1 MCYSYTLIGVL
12 MHDKVT
18 IKIPRELY
26 RKLSQMVIG
35 TGFSSVTE
43 FIVFVM
49 RTLAAG
55 GEIELEDKLT
65 AEEVRKIRERL
76 KRLGYLEE

>member
-1 MCYSYTLIGVL
+1 MT
-12 MHDKVT
+12 DKVT

-26 RKLSQMVIG
+26 EKLREMIEG

-49 RTLAAG
+49 RNLASSG
-55 GEIELEDKLT
+55 KIKEEDKLT
-65 AEEVRKIRERL
+65 EEEVKAVRERL
-76 KRLGYLEE
+76 RRLGYL

>member
-1 MCYSYTLIGVL
+1 MTE
-12 MHDKVT
+12 KVT

-26 RKLSQMVIG
+26 EKLRVMIEG

-49 RTLAAG
+49 RSLASG
-55 GEIELEDKLT
+55 GKIKEEDKLT
-65 AEEVRKIRERL
+65 EEEVKVVRERL
-76 KRLGYLEE
+76 RRLGYI

>member
-1 MCYSYTLIGVL
+1 MQS
-12 MHDKVT
+12 KVT

-26 RKLSQMVIG
+26 QKLGQMIKG

-49 RTLAAG
+49 RNLASG
-55 GEIELEDKLT
+55 GEIRGEDRLT
-65 AEEVRKIRERL
+65 EEEVTAIRERL
-76 KRLGYLEE
+76 RRLGYL

>member
-1 MCYSYTLIGVL
+1 MK
-12 MHDKVT
+12 DKVT

-26 RKLSQMVIG
+26 ETLQQMVEG

-49 RTLAAG
+49 RTLASTG
-55 GEIELEDKLT
+55 KMDEDDKLT
-65 AEEVRKIRERL
+65 EDEVKIIKDRL
-76 KRLGYLEE
+76 KRLGYL

>member
-1 MCYSYTLIGVL
+1 MMQG
-12 MHDKVT
+12 KVT

-26 RKLSQMVIG
+26 QKLGQMIQG

-49 RTLAAG
+49 RNLASS
-55 GEIELEDKLT
+55 GEIRGGDRLT
-65 AEEVRKIRERL
+65 EEEVRAIRERL
-76 KRLGYLEE
+76 RRLGYL

>member
-1 MCYSYTLIGVL
+1 MK
-12 MHDKVT
+12 DKVT

-26 RKLSQMVIG
+26 ETLRQMIEG

-49 RTLAAG
+49 RTLASTG
-55 GEIELEDKLT
+55 RLTEEDRLT
-65 AEEVRKIRERL
+65 DKEVQIIKERL
-76 KRLGYLEE
+76 KRLGYL

>member
-1 MCYSYTLIGVL
+1 MK
-12 MHDKVT
+12 DRVT

-26 RKLSQMVIG
+26 ETLQRMTEG

-49 RTLAAG
+49 RTLAATG
-55 GEIELEDKLT
+55 KIDEEDKLT
-65 AEEVRKIRERL
+65 EDEVKIIKERL
-76 KRLGYLEE
+76 KRLGYL

>member
-1 MCYSYTLIGVL
+1 MKMS
-12 MHDKVT
+12 DKVT

-26 RKLSQMVIG
+26 KKLREMMEG

-49 RTLAAG
+49 RSLASSG
-55 GEIELEDKLT
+55 KLKEEDKLT
-65 AEEVRKIRERL
+65 DEEVEAIRERL
-76 KRLGYLEE
+76 RRLGYL

>member
-1 MCYSYTLIGVL
+1 MENKT
-12 MHDKVT
+12 T

-26 RKLSQMVIG
+26 QKLGEMTRG

-49 RTLAAG
+49 RTLASG
-55 GEIELEDKLT
+55 GKIKEGDRLT
-65 AEEVRKIRERL
+65 EEEVRAIRERL
-76 KRLGYLEE
+76 RRLGYL

>member
-1 MCYSYTLIGVL
+1 MA
-12 MHDKVT
+12 DKVT

-26 RKLSQMVIG
+26 KKLREMIEG

-49 RTLAAG
+49 RSLASSG
-55 GEIELEDKLT
+55 KLKEEDKLT
-65 AEEVRKIRERL
+65 DEEVEAVRERL
-76 KRLGYLEE
+76 RRLGYL